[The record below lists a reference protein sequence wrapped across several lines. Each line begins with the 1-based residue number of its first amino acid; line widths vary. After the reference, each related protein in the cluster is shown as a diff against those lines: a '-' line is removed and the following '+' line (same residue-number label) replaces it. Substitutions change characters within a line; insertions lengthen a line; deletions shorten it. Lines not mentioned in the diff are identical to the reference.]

1 MKRIRRFNES
11 EQIDISPERTAEII
25 EDLKDLA
32 ATLGDKRKLA
42 DSLISE
48 LDSYKNKS
56 DRGHDQIDDTIA
68 ALQVIAKDLETASD
82 KTDTAIGNLE
92 SYGEEGRKYLS
103 SENK

>member
-11 EQIDISPERTAEII
+11 EQIDISPERTAEIL
-25 EDLKDLA
+25 EDLKDLI

-56 DRGHDQIDDTIA
+56 DRGNDQIDDTIA
-68 ALQVIAKDLETASD
+68 ALQVIAKELETASD
-82 KTDTAIGNLE
+82 KADTAIGNLE
-92 SYGEEGRKYLS
+92 SYGEEGRKYLY